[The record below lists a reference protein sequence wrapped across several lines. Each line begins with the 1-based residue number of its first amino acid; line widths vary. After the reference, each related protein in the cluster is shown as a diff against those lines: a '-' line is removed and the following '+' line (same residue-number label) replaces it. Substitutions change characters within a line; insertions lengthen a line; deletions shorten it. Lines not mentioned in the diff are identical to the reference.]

1 MIMRKPN
8 NCEYELANR
17 LSKKNAKDCDK
28 YTSCKDCPYWNDGYE
43 THCKMVWVIQNLDTI
58 VDWDNR
64 MCRGWNDQVK
74 EPIDFANIISNS
86 VEKHG
91 LNLKE
96 CEIDLIA
103 EDLMDEL
110 RKM

>member
-8 NCEYELANR
+8 KCEYELANR

-28 YTSCKDCPYWNDGYE
+28 YVSCKDCPYWQGGYE
-43 THCKMVWVIQNLDTI
+43 THCKMVWVLQNLDTI
-58 VDWDNR
+58 VDWGNR
-64 MCRGWNDQVK
+64 YCKDWIDQ
-74 EPIDFANIISNS
+74 IQIGDFAKLISNS
-86 VEKHG
+86 VERHG

-110 RKM
+110 RRV